1 MKWSKEVIIIDAL
14 YLALKENK
22 VTPNYKKKESEE
34 SDKNHLMIS
43 KRSFYLNIN
52 TKKILNFDKEY
63 DSEILNNNKLN
74 SSFSQ
79 KLTDTLKENVF
90 KMRNPK
96 VKIANKEKE
105 INIALTNILTE

>member
-1 MKWSKEVIIIDAL
+1 
-14 YLALKENK
+14 
-22 VTPNYKKKESEE
+22 
-34 SDKNHLMIS
+34 MIS

-105 INIALTNILTE
+105 INIALKEIKQNKSKKTKKQKKQNISKKNKKAKISKKMMKKKLLK

>member
-1 MKWSKEVIIIDAL
+1 
-14 YLALKENK
+14 
-22 VTPNYKKKESEE
+22 
-34 SDKNHLMIS
+34 MIS

-52 TKKILNFDKEY
+52 TKKILNY

-96 VKIANKEKE
+96 VQIENKEQKITNALKE
-105 INIALTNILTE
+105 IKQKKVNMKNQRRKKRKQKKC